1 MAKKNAIVRSLP
13 SVETLGCTSVI
24 CSDKTGTLTTNQ
36 MCVTKVGPYS
46 QCEVAHSQ
54 IYSNSLCNTKCVFL
68 SFYMQMF
75 IIDKV
80 DGDSVSLGQFD
91 ISGSK
96 YTPEGEV

>member
-1 MAKKNAIVRSLP
+1 M
-13 SVETLGCTSVI
+13 ETLGCTSVI

-36 MCVTKVGPYS
+36 MCVTKVGR
-46 QCEVAHSQ
+46 CEVPDRNTALWSTAGERLL
-54 IYSNSLCNTKCVFL
+54 IYPDFSAN
-68 SFYMQMF
+68 QMF

-80 DGDSVSLGQFD
+80 DGDSVSLAQFD